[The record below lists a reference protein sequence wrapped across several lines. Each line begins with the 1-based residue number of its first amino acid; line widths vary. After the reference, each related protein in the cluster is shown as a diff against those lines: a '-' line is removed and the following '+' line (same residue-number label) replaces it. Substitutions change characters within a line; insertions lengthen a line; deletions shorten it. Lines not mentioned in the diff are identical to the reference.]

1 MRLLRE
7 PLISEGETTHG
18 RRPVRCPVRT
28 ADTEV
33 PWLVQ
38 PGRVVVRVCP
48 GNAVVRQEEVAPTMR
63 SAGHRVGDWNGG
75 KAYGGFLRER
85 VIRHPQR
92 GRQGE
97 DNAPYRVATR
107 VRSHERPNFVISSP
121 RSECADGLIR
131 IQADPARSALHGN
144 PSRLIVAILSRNVMQ
159 TAARFFGPFHR
170 AAETNLCKSWFS
182 YSNNMDRN
190 RKTEPDADMFR
201 RSEDNPTSS
210 KALDIAF

>member
-7 PLISEGETTHG
+7 PLISDGETTHG

-38 PGRVVVRVCP
+38 PGGVVVRVCP

-63 SAGHRVGDWNGG
+63 SAGHWVGDWNGG
-75 KAYGGFLRER
+75 KAYGFLRER

-107 VRSHERPNFVISSP
+107 VRSHERPNFVMSPP

-131 IQADPARSALHGN
+131 IHANAVRSALHGN
-144 PSRLIVAILSRNVMQ
+144 PSPLIVVILSRNVIE

-182 YSNNMDRN
+182 YSNNLDRN
-190 RKTEPDADMFR
+190 QKTEPDAGMFR
-201 RSEDNPTSS
+201 RSGDDPTSS
-210 KALDIAF
+210 KGLDIAF

>member
-7 PLISEGETTHG
+7 PLISDGETTHG

-28 ADTEV
+28 VDTEV

-38 PGRVVVRVCP
+38 PGGVVVRVCP

-63 SAGHRVGDWNGG
+63 SAGHWVGDWNGG
-75 KAYGGFLRER
+75 KAYGLLRER

-107 VRSHERPNFVISSP
+107 VRSHERPNFVMSPP

-131 IQADPARSALHGN
+131 IQADPVRSALHGN
-144 PSRLIVAILSRNVMQ
+144 PSRLIVAILSRNVIQ

-190 RKTEPDADMFR
+190 RKTEPDAGMFR
-201 RSEDNPTSS
+201 RSDDDPTSS
-210 KALDIAF
+210 KGLDIAF